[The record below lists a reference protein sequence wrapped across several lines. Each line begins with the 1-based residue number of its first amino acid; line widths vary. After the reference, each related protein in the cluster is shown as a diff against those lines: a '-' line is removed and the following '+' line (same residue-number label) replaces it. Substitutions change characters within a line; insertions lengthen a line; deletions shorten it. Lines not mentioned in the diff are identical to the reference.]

1 MREIEAIGIMAQITD
16 SDWNSCIK
24 NLKEILSIAN
34 SLIFD
39 RAKRVNIIETERL
52 HISNLLAQKILL
64 HSSTILANAKGICYP
79 LKNNNEVHIQDPFSL
94 NVIFRSLVE
103 CYLTLNHINFS
114 ETEEQKEIKLKLWS
128 QYGLRQRGKMAI
140 TVLKKEGEL
149 VQENDRET
157 IEELVKDIKSNIN
170 FLNLDEDKKETF
182 LDQITKDWKFGF
194 KKNIYLKYSWQELLD
209 KSGLKNELYNDL
221 YNYLSWFAHSS
232 SISIYQLRDIY
243 SEFREIVEI
252 TNVVRDTAVFIA
264 VAITDL
270 IKIDPEFKKQFDLLN
285 QDEKNLINM
294 YNFIFRDESYTIDFR
309 KE

>member
-1 MREIEAIGIMAQITD
+1 MREIEAKRIMAQITD
-16 SDWNSCIK
+16 SDWSSYIK

-39 RAKRVNIIETERL
+39 RAKRVNTIETERL

-64 HSSTILANAKGICYP
+64 HSSTILAIAKGISYP

-114 ETEEQKEIKLKLWS
+114 ETEEQKEIKFKLWS
-128 QYGLRQRGKMAI
+128 QYGLRQRGKMTI

-157 IEELVKDIKSNIN
+157 IEELVNDIKSNIN
-170 FLNLDEDKKETF
+170 YLNLDEDKKDTF
-182 LDQITKDWKFGF
+182 LEQITKDWKFGF
-194 KKNIYLKYSWQELLD
+194 KKNTYLKYSWQELLD
-209 KSGLKNELYNDL
+209 KSGLNNDLYSDL

-252 TNVVRDTAVFIA
+252 TNVFRDTAVFIA

-270 IKIDPEFKKQFDLLN
+270 IKIDTEFKKQFDLLN
-285 QDEKNLINM
+285 QEEKNLINM